1 MDAQTI
7 LDRLWETDPELVMA
21 LSIIL
26 LGVAIGLWQAFRD
39 GAKLHVVILS
49 AFKIFGGMAGIILV
63 IVGVSVAF
71 ALAGII
77 VGGLLNFGR

>member
-1 MDAQTI
+1 MDAQKI

-39 GAKLHVVILS
+39 GAKLHVVTLS
-49 AFKIFGGMAGIILV
+49 AFKIVGGLAGITLV
-63 IVGVSVAF
+63 IIGVSLAF
-71 ALAGII
+71 ALVGII
-77 VGGLLNFGR
+77 VGGLLGVGR